1 MKKLLCIDGNSILNR
16 QFYGIRPLS
25 TPDGFPTNA
34 IFGMVNVLIKQLD
47 ALSPD
52 YAAVAFDLKAPTF
65 RHEMYGEYKAG
76 RKPMPED
83 LAKQLPVAK
92 EICRAMGLHVLELAG
107 YEADDILGT
116 LAACAE
122 NESDTEAY
130 VLTGDRDS
138 LQLISDKTKVLL
150 ATNTDTVTMDDAAF
164 FEKYGVHACQYVD
177 VKALMGDSSDNIPG
191 VAGVGEK
198 TAFRL
203 IAEQGSLDAIYE
215 NLDNIKLT
223 PSVRAKMENGK
234 ESAYIS
240 KDLATII
247 RNVPLGITLSDIAHK
262 GLDRPEAKKLFLR
275 YNLLSAIKRCGLD
288 KDADEPEPSS
298 PEATKKASVTVIES
312 ADLTSLG
319 GEIYS
324 LSLTDEKA
332 YISDGET
339 VISTSLS
346 DALASFVNAK
356 KIVTWDCKS
365 LYKFLDSKGIHFRD
379 CYFDVMLGAYVDDS
393 SQSSYELERLVGSY
407 LGDTADESIPEAFY
421 VAKMWQIIEKR
432 LADSGQLNLLYNIEM
447 PLAAVLCDM
456 ENAGFKIDREGIAR
470 YGEELEEQARALEER
485 IYSMAGEEFNINS
498 PKQLGEVL
506 FEKLMLPTAKK
517 TKTGYSTNA
526 EVLEKLRKYHPIID
540 DILDYR
546 QVSKLKST
554 YVDGLLKSADENGK
568 CHTTFKQTGTA
579 TGRLSSV
586 NPNLQNIPIRT
597 EAGRRFREYFI
608 PNDDG
613 KVLIDADYSQIELR
627 VLAHVSS
634 DENMIEA
641 FLSGEDIHTATSCR
655 VFGVS
660 PDEVTI
666 EMRKRAKA
674 VNFGILYGMGEFS
687 LAEDLKISRAKAKEY
702 IDSYLASY
710 PGINEYLHNVAKDA
724 REDGYVTT
732 MLGRRRYIPELSST
746 NKNLQNFGERVAR
759 NSPIQG
765 SSADIIK
772 IAMINV
778 DKALREHGKGA
789 KLLLQVHD
797 ELLIESPRESA
808 EEILEILRTE
818 MENAVKLA
826 VPLRV
831 DAHIGENWLECH

>member
-34 IFGMVNVLIKQLD
+34 IFGMVNVLIKQLEG
-47 ALSPD
+47 LSPD

-116 LAACAE
+116 LAAWAE
-122 NESDTEAY
+122 NEGDTEAY

-234 ESAYIS
+234 ESAYMS
-240 KDLATII
+240 KNLATII

-262 GLDRPEAKKLFLR
+262 GIDRPEAKKLFLR

-288 KDADEPEPSS
+288 KDSDEPSS
-298 PEATKKASVTVIES
+298 VPEETGKTSVTVIES
-312 ADLTSLG
+312 ADLTALG
-319 GEIYS
+319 GEIYA

-332 YISDGET
+332 YVSDGET
-339 VISTSLS
+339 VIATSLS
-346 DALASFVNAK
+346 DALASFVNTK
-356 KIVTWDCKS
+356 KIIAWDCKS
-365 LYKFLDSKGIHFRD
+365 LYKSLDSKGVHFRD

-407 LGDTADESIPEAFY
+407 LGDTADESIPEAYY
-421 VAKMWQIIEKR
+421 VAKMWEIIEKR
-432 LADSGQLNLLYNIEM
+432 LADSGQLDLLYNIEM

-470 YGEELEEQARALEER
+470 YGEELEEQARALESEYTQWR
-485 IYSMAGEEFNINS
+485 A
-498 PKQLGEVL
+498 
-506 FEKLMLPTAKK
+506 
-517 TKTGYSTNA
+517 
-526 EVLEKLRKYHPIID
+526 R
-540 DILDYR
+540 
-546 QVSKLKST
+546 
-554 YVDGLLKSADENGK
+554 
-568 CHTTFKQTGTA
+568 
-579 TGRLSSV
+579 SS
-586 NPNLQNIPIRT
+586 I
-597 EAGRRFREYFI
+597 
-608 PNDDG
+608 
-613 KVLIDADYSQIELR
+613 
-627 VLAHVSS
+627 
-634 DENMIEA
+634 
-641 FLSGEDIHTATSCR
+641 
-655 VFGVS
+655 
-660 PDEVTI
+660 
-666 EMRKRAKA
+666 
-674 VNFGILYGMGEFS
+674 
-687 LAEDLKISRAKAKEY
+687 
-702 IDSYLASY
+702 
-710 PGINEYLHNVAKDA
+710 
-724 REDGYVTT
+724 
-732 MLGRRRYIPELSST
+732 
-746 NKNLQNFGERVAR
+746 
-759 NSPIQG
+759 
-765 SSADIIK
+765 
-772 IAMINV
+772 
-778 DKALREHGKGA
+778 
-789 KLLLQVHD
+789 
-797 ELLIESPRESA
+797 
-808 EEILEILRTE
+808 
-818 MENAVKLA
+818 
-826 VPLRV
+826 
-831 DAHIGENWLECH
+831 